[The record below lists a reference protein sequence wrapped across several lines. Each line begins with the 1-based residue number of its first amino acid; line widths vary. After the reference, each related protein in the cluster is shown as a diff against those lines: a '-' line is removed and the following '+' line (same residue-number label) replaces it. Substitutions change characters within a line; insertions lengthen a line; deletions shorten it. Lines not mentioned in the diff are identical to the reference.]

1 MLGFRTISALRSSVG
16 ENCRVSSRVVGAEL
30 CEVLRRAR
38 QVEAAATT
46 SAQRRRAVAAT
57 GALLLAAVQAG
68 WSPAELARA
77 VGLQDQTTRAR
88 IRRAKQR
95 RDGASVGITVEP
107 APARHTRR
115 TKTPLEQREWLRA
128 GEAMQVAGVCYET
141 LTQWRR
147 AGLLPTARRT
157 GRGNI
162 QYAQI
167 DLQRIATAP
176 RRGKTGVQRRAVLE
190 AIKADQSQ
198 IPTPRKV

>member
-1 MLGFRTISALRSSVG
+1 VG
-16 ENCRVSSRVVGAEL
+16 ENCYVSSRAASDEL
-30 CEVLRRAR
+30 REVLRRAR

-57 GALLLAAVQAG
+57 GALLLASVQAG
-68 WSPAELARA
+68 WTPAELAKA
-77 VGLQDQTTRAR
+77 IGLQDQTTRAR

-107 APARHTRR
+107 APPRSTRR
-115 TKTPLEQREWLRA
+115 AQIPLDQREWLRA
-128 GEAMQVAGVCYET
+128 GEAMQAAGVCYET

-147 AGLLPTARRT
+147 AGLLPTGRRT

-162 QYAQI
+162 RYSQI

-198 IPTPRKV
+198 VTMPRKV